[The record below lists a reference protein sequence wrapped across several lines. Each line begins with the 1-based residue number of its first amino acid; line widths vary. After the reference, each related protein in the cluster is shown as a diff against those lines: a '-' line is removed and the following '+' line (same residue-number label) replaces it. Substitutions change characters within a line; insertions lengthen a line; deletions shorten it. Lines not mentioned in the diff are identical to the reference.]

1 MNIAMEKK
9 EYIIILLDNAYDCLE
24 KAQIKI
30 NELMY
35 QEPEYSTECNEYGE
49 PEDNLDYDST
59 YFTLYE
65 FSEQIEY
72 MKLYIQ
78 DLIERKGK

>member
-1 MNIAMEKK
+1 MNRATGKK
-9 EYIIILLDNAYDCLE
+9 EHMLISLNNVYDCLE
-24 KAQIKI
+24 EAQIKI

-35 QEPEYSTECNEYGE
+35 QEPEYSTECDEYRE
-49 PEDNLDYDST
+49 SEDNFYNST

-72 MKLYIQ
+72 MKLYVQ